1 MKIYTRSGDKGK
13 TSLLYGERVKKS
25 DQRVEAYGTCDE
37 ANSAIGLAL
46 SLLVLDDQEAEK
58 DIKETLNLVQT
69 TLFYVGA
76 ELATP
81 IGKKVMNAVTE
92 DHVRELEVCIDR
104 WEENLKELKNFILPG
119 GNSAAA
125 ALHMARTIV
134 RRAERCAVDIDQV
147 NPIIISYLNR
157 LSDLLFVAGR
167 YVNSK
172 KGIIDVLVK
181 VQE

>member
-25 DQRVEAYGTCDE
+25 DRRVEAYGTCDE

-58 DIKETLNLVQT
+58 DIKETLSHVQT

-81 IGKKVMNAVTE
+81 IGKKVTRTVTE
-92 DHVRELEVCIDR
+92 EHVRELEMCIDR
-104 WEENLKELKNFILPG
+104 WEERLKELKNFILPG

-125 ALHMARTIV
+125 ALHLARTIV

-147 NPIIISYLNR
+147 NPMIIAYLNR
-157 LSDLLFVAGR
+157 LSDLFFVAGR
-167 YVNSK
+167 YVNDK
-172 KGIIDVLVK
+172 KGIKDVLVNIK
-181 VQE
+181 E

>member
-46 SLLVLDDQEAEK
+46 SLLVLADQEEEK
-58 DIKETLNLVQT
+58 DIKETLNHVQT

-81 IGKKVMNAVTE
+81 IGKKVMSTVTE
-92 DHVRELEVCIDR
+92 IHVRELEVCIDR

-119 GNSAAA
+119 GDSAAA

-134 RRAERCAVDIDQV
+134 RRAERCTVDIDQV
-147 NPIIISYLNR
+147 NPIIIAYLNR

-167 YVNSK
+167 YVNSQ
-172 KGIIDVLVK
+172 KGKGDVLVK
-181 VQE
+181 MKE